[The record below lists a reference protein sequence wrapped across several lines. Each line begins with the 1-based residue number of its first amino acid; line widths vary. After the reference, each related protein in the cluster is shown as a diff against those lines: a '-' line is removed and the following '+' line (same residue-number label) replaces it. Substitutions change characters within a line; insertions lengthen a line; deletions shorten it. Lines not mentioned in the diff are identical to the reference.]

1 MISSMIRSPVVAK
14 TSSTAARRLI
24 SSSMPSQ
31 AAVSIEHHT
40 ATAAASSAASRS
52 VKSVA
57 LAVGGTATVIGGA
70 SLLFKDEVVYWTPN
84 ARK

>member
-1 MISSMIRSPVVAK
+1 MIRSPVVAK
-14 TSSTAARRLI
+14 TSTTVARRFI
-24 SSSMPSQ
+24 SSSMATQ
-31 AAVSIEHHT
+31 AAVSIEHHA
-40 ATAAASSAASRS
+40 ATVAAPSASTVSRS

-57 LAVGGTATVIGGA
+57 FAVGGTAAVVGGA